1 MLMKLMMLC
10 GGALMGIAMAAQVE
24 WMQDLE
30 KASTLAKAQN
40 KLLLVEFTGSD
51 WCRACLIQKKRVLSQ
66 LEFEEWVQKHC
77 IAVEVDVPHDVK
89 RVGGHAQKQK
99 NEKICEAYDIK
110 NFPSLML
117 MTPDKIMVGG
127 YRGAHRSPEAAIA
140 ALEEHFSAVDKL
152 KQAQA
157 KKGSNKAKALK
168 AIYDTLPSNDQESRF
183 LLLEQIVAAD
193 SANTLGV
200 QAAYRARLQMRQ
212 LKHSMLQAASPAAQ
226 LVLVDQAMAV
236 ALPENEAAIR
246 SLKGNVL
253 REMAVHL
260 TAAPKNVQDIEK
272 ARDLLLESIEYI
284 PTTREQDTI
293 RKYVNL
299 RYADPTALY
308 KRIKRSNGN

>member
-66 LEFEEWVQKHC
+66 IEFEEWVQKHC
-77 IAVEVDVPHDVK
+77 IAVEVDVPHDAK

-127 YRGAHRSPEAAIA
+127 YRGAHRSPKAAIA
-140 ALEEHFSAVDKL
+140 ALEEQL

-157 KKGSNKAKALK
+157 KKGNHKAKALK

-212 LKHSMLQAASPAAQ
+212 LKHSMLQVASPAAQ

-272 ARDLLLESIEYI
+272 ARDLLVESIEYI

-299 RYADPTALY
+299 RYADPPALY
-308 KRIKRSNGN
+308 ERIKRSNRK